1 MLLYGQNT
9 NYLNKEI
16 IKRLPNWINT
26 VGQYCLCLSDDIDS
40 LMSCYYLTKYKKWN
54 IKYFYDFYNIY
65 AAGNEILP
73 QKETIAVDADLVYGK
88 CFGNHVGLYEDNPN
102 CINLNKY
109 NNINQYNYTE
119 KFAGSTLITVLS
131 ILNVDINTFTPEQRA
146 ILLCVDSMFLSYYFS
161 KEQATYYIDTILGYK
176 ELIYILE
183 KHDKQYFY
191 NLQDKYKL
199 KEKIY
204 LDNWGLLQTDIKLD
218 EISKLFNIK
227 LQLPLEDFDLVQELE
242 VHKGYYVPDDVDIF
256 SLARTYK
263 NRVIYSTY

>member
-1 MLLYGQNT
+1 M
-9 NYLNKEI
+9 NKEI

-26 VGQYCLCLSDDIDS
+26 VGQYCLCLSDDLDS
-40 LMSCYYLTKYKKWN
+40 LFSCYYLTKYKKWN

-73 QKETIAVDADLVYGK
+73 QKETIAVDADLVNGK
-88 CFGNHVGLYEDNPN
+88 CFGNHVGQYEDNPN

-109 NNINQYNYTE
+109 NNITQYNYTE

-131 ILNVDINTFTPEQRA
+131 ILNVDINKFTEEQQA
-146 ILLCVDSMFLSYYFS
+146 ILLCIDSMFLSYYFS
-161 KEQATYYIDTILGYK
+161 KSQASYYIDTILGYK
-176 ELIYILE
+176 KLIDILE

-204 LDNWGLLQTDIKLD
+204 LDGWGLLQTDIKLD
-218 EISKLFNIK
+218 EISTLFNIK
-227 LQLPLEDFDLVQELE
+227 LELPQMDFDIVQELE
-242 VHKGYYVPDDVDIF
+242 VHKGYYAPGNIDIF

-263 NRVIYSTY
+263 NSVIYSTIK